1 MTRRPLTAALIGAI
15 ALMFALPVSATP
27 TRITVGGTIGGQY
40 AFLSQPSDPAGSLT
54 YLYGSSFS
62 GGGLNVAPSVVF
74 DFTPIFSLQTD
85 LGYSGTWLSGFAEDG
100 VRRINVSITDHAL
113 ELAVIAL
120 LDFDFSAIDLE
131 IGLGPELS
139 VGIAGSLEEEFLNNP
154 VPDGGIDVTTST
166 WVGLVT
172 QLGVTF
178 ESSAVDIPIA
188 ARFTWNPAYPDTT
201 ADRFDGFVDEDDPG
215 AFILGSDWSMS
226 LSVGVRF
233 QVAGE
238 I

>member
-1 MTRRPLTAALIGAI
+1 MI
-15 ALMFALPVSATP
+15 ALPASATP

-62 GGGLNVAPSVVF
+62 GGGLTVAPSVVF
-74 DFTPIFSLQTD
+74 DLTPIFSLQTD
-85 LGYSGTWLSGFAEDG
+85 LGYTGTWLSGFAEDG
-100 VRRINVSITDHAL
+100 ERRIDVSITDHSL
-113 ELAVIAL
+113 ELALVAL

-131 IGLGPELS
+131 VGLGPKLS
-139 VGIAGSLEEEFLNNP
+139 VGVAGSLEEEFINNP
-154 VPDGGIDVTTST
+154 VPDGGINVATST

-178 ESSAVDIPIA
+178 ESSTADIPIA

-201 ADRFDGFVDEDDPG
+201 ADRFDGFVDADDPG
-215 AFILGSDWSMS
+215 TFLLGSDWSVS